1 MNLKRNEKD
10 LLDNLVQAQ
19 GNPIENVQLIEL
31 VKKLSQQSVEV
42 KKKMERSVISQ
53 RENEQKRM
61 KYKELT
67 QVCASLFFVLL
78 RLVNLDQMY
87 NNSLQNFIQIFV

>member
-1 MNLKRNEKD
+1 
-10 LLDNLVQAQ
+10 
-19 GNPIENVQLIEL
+19 
-31 VKKLSQQSVEV
+31 
-42 KKKMERSVISQ
+42 MERSVISQ

-61 KYKELT
+61 KYRELT

>member
-1 MNLKRNEKD
+1 M
-10 LLDNLVQAQ
+10 
-19 GNPIENVQLIEL
+19 
-31 VKKLSQQSVEV
+31 SQQSVEV

-61 KYKELT
+61 KYRELT
-67 QVCASLFFVLL
+67 QICASLFFVLL